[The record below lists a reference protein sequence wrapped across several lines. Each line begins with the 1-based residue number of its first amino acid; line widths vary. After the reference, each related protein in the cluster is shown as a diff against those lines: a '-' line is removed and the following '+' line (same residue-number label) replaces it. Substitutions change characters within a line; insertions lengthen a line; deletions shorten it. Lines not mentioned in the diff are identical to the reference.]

1 MIICSCN
8 VLSDTDM
15 ARAADEIRATPGGRI
30 VTPGGVFK
38 RLGCRPQC
46 GNCFPLVVKVI
57 HESEGKSDAQMR
69 ADQDAE
75 PCSD

>member
-8 VLSDTDM
+8 VLSDKDM
-15 ARAADEIRATPGGRI
+15 ARAAAEIRDTPGGRI

-57 HESEGKSDAQMR
+57 HESENGQEAQVR
-69 ADQDAE
+69 ETSGAE
-75 PCSD
+75 PDSD